1 VTKRVLFVF
10 GLLAL
15 ILTAACDGSKE
26 SGKGHLR
33 IQFDW
38 VPEPEFGGYYA
49 AELKG
54 LFTARNLAV
63 DLRPGAAGTPV
74 IQMVA
79 SGQAELGIAGADDLL
94 IAKSHGMDV
103 VPVFAAFHDCPLGLM
118 VHAERKINAVE
129 DLFKS
134 GTLAMTPGSAPTRFL
149 EKRYGYHGVKLV
161 PYGNNLATFMA
172 DPLFGQQCFITSEPV
187 AAERGGAKVRV
198 ILFKDL
204 GYNPYAGVLFTRRAF
219 LESHQE
225 EVKALVAALKEGWL
239 AYQADPEPAIAR
251 MQSLNSTM
259 SLETFRTAT
268 KIQQDYLW
276 PQSEGPERF
285 GTMEAARWNALS
297 ETLHSLGMTQGPTA
311 IGNLP

>member
-1 VTKRVLFVF
+1 MNRWFFVV
-10 GLLAL
+10 GLLTL
-15 ILTAACDGSKE
+15 ILTTGCDSNKEHE
-26 SGKGHLR
+26 SGQLR

-49 AELKG
+49 AELMG
-54 LFTARNLAV
+54 LFSARNLAV

-79 SGQAELGIAGADDLL
+79 SGQAELGVAGADDLL
-94 IAKSHGMDV
+94 IAKSHGIDV

-118 VHAERKINAVE
+118 IHAERKINGVE
-129 DLFKS
+129 DLFKN

-161 PYGNNLATFMA
+161 PYGNNLATFMS

-187 AAERGGAKVRV
+187 AAERGGVKVRV

-219 LESHQE
+219 LEKHPDE
-225 EVKALVAALKEGWL
+225 IRTLVAAVKEGWL
-239 AYQADPEPAIAR
+239 AYQSDPEPAIAR
-251 MQSLNSTM
+251 MMSLNSTM

-268 KIQQDYLW
+268 QIQQDYLW
-276 PQSEGPERF
+276 PQAGGHETF
-285 GTMEAARWNALS
+285 GTMEASRWDSLS
-297 ETLHSLGMTQGPTA
+297 KTLNELGMTSAPTA
-311 IGNLP
+311 IGSLP

>member
-1 VTKRVLFVF
+1 MKRVL
-10 GLLAL
+10 LAL
-15 ILTAACDGSKE
+15 GLMTVALIAGCDGTKDAE
-26 SGKGHLR
+26 NGRLR

-49 AELKG
+49 AELQG

-79 SGQAELGIAGADDLL
+79 SGQAEFGIAGADDLL
-94 IAKSHGMDV
+94 IAKSHGVDV

-118 VHAERKINAVE
+118 IHAERKIDAVE

-161 PYGNNLATFMA
+161 PYGNNLATFLA

-204 GYNPYAGVLFTRRAF
+204 GYNPYAGVLFTRKSF
-219 LESHQE
+219 LESHPA
-225 EVKALVAALKEGWL
+225 EVKALVEAVKTGWL
-239 AYQADPEPAIAR
+239 SYQADPEPAIAR

-268 KIQQDYLW
+268 RIQQDYLW
-276 PQSEGPERF
+276 PKAEGPAQF
-285 GTMEAARWNALS
+285 GTMEAGRWDALS
-297 ETLHSLGMTQGPTA
+297 NTLNTLGMTPQLTA
-311 IGNLP
+311 IGTLP

>member
-1 VTKRVLFVF
+1 MKRVLIAL
-10 GLLAL
+10 GLMTLVL
-15 ILTAACDGSKE
+15 IAGCDGTKDAE
-26 SGKGHLR
+26 NGRLR

-49 AELKG
+49 AELQG

-79 SGQAELGIAGADDLL
+79 SGQAEFGIAGADDLL
-94 IAKSHGMDV
+94 IAKSHGVDV

-118 VHAERKINAVE
+118 IHAERKIDAVD

-149 EKRYGYHGVKLV
+149 EKRFGYHGVKLV
-161 PYGNNLATFMA
+161 PYGNNLATFLA

-204 GYNPYAGVLFTRRAF
+204 GYNPYAGVLFTRKAF
-219 LESHQE
+219 LESHPA
-225 EVKALVAALKEGWL
+225 EVKALVEAVKTGWL
-239 AYQADPEPAIAR
+239 SYQADPEPAIAR
-251 MQSLNSTM
+251 MQSLNATM
-259 SLETFRTAT
+259 SLETFRMAT
-268 KIQQDYLW
+268 RIQQDYLW
-276 PQSEGPERF
+276 PKADGPAQF
-285 GTMEAARWNALS
+285 GTMEAGRWDALS
-297 ETLHSLGMTQGPTA
+297 NTLNMLGMTPQLTA
-311 IGNLP
+311 IGTLP

>member
-1 VTKRVLFVF
+1 MKRVL
-10 GLLAL
+10 LAL
-15 ILTAACDGSKE
+15 GLMTVVLIAGCDGTKDAE
-26 SGKGHLR
+26 NGRLR

-49 AELKG
+49 AELQG

-79 SGQAELGIAGADDLL
+79 SGQAEFGIAGADDLL
-94 IAKSHGMDV
+94 IAKSHGVDV

-118 VHAERKINAVE
+118 IHAERKIDAVD

-149 EKRYGYHGVKLV
+149 EKRFGYHGVKLV
-161 PYGNNLATFMA
+161 PYGNNLATFLA

-204 GYNPYAGVLFTRRAF
+204 GYNPYAGVLFTRKAF
-219 LESHQE
+219 LESHPA
-225 EVKALVAALKEGWL
+225 EVKALVEAVKTGWL
-239 AYQADPEPAIAR
+239 SYQADPEPAIAR
-251 MQSLNSTM
+251 MQSLNATM
-259 SLETFRTAT
+259 SLETFRMAT
-268 KIQQDYLW
+268 RIQQDYLW
-276 PQSEGPERF
+276 PKADGPAQF
-285 GTMEAARWNALS
+285 GTMEAGRWDALS
-297 ETLHSLGMTQGPTA
+297 NTLNTLGMTPQLTA
-311 IGNLP
+311 IGTLP

>member
-1 VTKRVLFVF
+1 MNRV
-10 GLLAL
+10 LLAL
-15 ILTAACDGSKE
+15 GLMALVLIAGCDGAKDAE
-26 SGKGHLR
+26 NGRLR

-49 AELKG
+49 AELQG
-54 LFTARNLAV
+54 LFTARNLTV
-63 DLRPGAAGTPV
+63 ELRPGAAGTPV

-79 SGQAELGIAGADDLL
+79 SGQAEFGVAGADDLL
-94 IAKSHGMDV
+94 IAKSHGVDV

-118 VHAERKINAVE
+118 IHAERKIDAVE

-161 PYGNNLATFMA
+161 PYGNNLATFLA

-204 GYNPYAGVLFTRRAF
+204 GYNPYAGVLFTRKAF
-219 LESHQE
+219 LESHPA
-225 EVKALVAALKEGWL
+225 EVKALVDAVKAGWL
-239 AYQADPEPAIAR
+239 SYQADPEPAIAR

-268 KIQQDYLW
+268 RIQQDYLW
-276 PQSEGPERF
+276 PKAEGPAQF
-285 GTMEAARWNALS
+285 GTMEVARWDALS
-297 ETLHSLGMTQGPTA
+297 NTLNSLGMTPQLTA
-311 IGNLP
+311 IGTLP